1 MIIGPTCRPR
11 AWYRWR
17 MIWVAGFGEVGRREY
32 EEAEAFYADLLG
44 RRRVRVPREAAS
56 FEQVPSQ
63 LPSQFGGLRQ
73 VCGFI
78 GPNVVVRTESEVRTA
93 VVAAANAEYTA
104 WANGAGRR
112 FENDPTMFGRLV
124 TYRLAAISNARPD
137 TLTAMWATALG
148 GINYGTLANGTSTL
162 AERRRVRRLL
172 TAGAPGTGIPAD
184 LDTQIERALQG
195 AVDSHNDHQTRGPWS
210 SVWVSRVIRGAGIT
224 LGIEAF
230 SSGVHGGRD
239 QLLRATA
246 RHAEYA
252 REAHDRT
259 AARHGGTYHAFDP
272 ATRAPQPGDII
283 VQDRGPADPAQSLTF
298 ASLATL
304 VRRPLHGDIVV
315 EVHDGDVVT
324 LGGNVDNSCRKRRY
338 PRDAA
343 GNLVVDIDRAYS
355 QETDAGVLPPVPA
368 AGRPSAA
375 NGAARSEHDRH
386 CTRRIFALLSPVQT
400 CIVPPGQTLPGGGVL
415 V

>member
-1 MIIGPTCRPR
+1 V
-11 AWYRWR
+11 
-17 MIWVAGFGEVGRREY
+17 IWVAGFGEVSRREY
-32 EEAEAFYADLLG
+32 EEAEAFYAELLG
-44 RRRVRVPREAAS
+44 RRRARVPHEDAP
-56 FEQVPSQ
+56 FEQAPSP
-63 LPSQFGGLRQ
+63 LPPQFGGLRQ

-78 GPNVVVRTESEVRTA
+78 GPNAVVRTETEVRTA
-93 VVAAANAEYTA
+93 VVAAANAESTA
-104 WANGAGRR
+104 WASGAGRR
-112 FENDPTMFGRLV
+112 LENDPTMFGRLV

-148 GINYGTLANGTSTL
+148 AINYGTLATGTSSL
-162 AERRRVRRLL
+162 AERRRVRGLL
-172 TAGAPGTGIPAD
+172 TAGAPGTTTPAN
-184 LDTQIERALQG
+184 LDAQIESALQG
-195 AVDSHNDHQTRGPWS
+195 AVDSHNDHPTRGPWS
-210 SVWVSRVIRGAGIT
+210 SVWVSRVVRGAGIT

-239 QLLRATA
+239 LLLRATA

-259 AARHGGTYHAFDP
+259 VARRGGTYHAFDP
-272 ATRAPQPGDII
+272 ATRAPQLGDII
-283 VQDRGPADPAQSLTF
+283 VQDRSPADPARSLTF

-315 EVHDGDVVT
+315 EVDAGHVVA
-324 LGGNVDNSCRKRRY
+324 LGGNVDNSCRRRRY

-368 AGRPSAA
+368 AGRPPATNA
-375 NGAARSEHDRH
+375 AARAEHDRH